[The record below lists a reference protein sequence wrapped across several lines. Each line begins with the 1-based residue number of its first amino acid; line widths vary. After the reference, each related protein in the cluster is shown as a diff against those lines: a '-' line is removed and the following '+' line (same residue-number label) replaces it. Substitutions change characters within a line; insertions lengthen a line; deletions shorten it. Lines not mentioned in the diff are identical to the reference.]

1 MRKGTFMR
9 VHIPRKQLSDA
20 LGHVERII
28 PNRSS
33 NPSLSLLQIDLNE
46 KAMTL
51 SGSNLDIDIE
61 ARVAADVEGQGQYA
75 LPAHVFGQVVRALP
89 GELVELNFNETE
101 LGIASG
107 SYATKLQLANTGSST
122 PLEFPKSY
130 PGALDASL
138 LASALNHVRYA
149 AAVAEYQAIFRGV
162 KLEFDDKKTRAIAT
176 DGFRLAYYNLPVASG
191 LNADVVVPS
200 KSVDEIIKLLG
211 DGEVKL
217 AIEASQLSF
226 TNGPFR
232 VNIKLMEGNFPDYN
246 RVIPS
251 SFPINITLDGQ
262 ALAQAVSRVA
272 LMADKSANNRV
283 DMFIKD
289 GKMQITAEGSYGR
302 SQEALEVQQEGKE
315 SEMALA
321 YNAKYLSD
329 ALSPVSGNMQLRL
342 SGTTSPSVM
351 SNLADPNYLAM
362 VVPLRTS

>member
-1 MRKGTFMR
+1 M
-9 VHIPRKQLSDA
+9 
-20 LGHVERII
+20 
-28 PNRSS
+28 
-33 NPSLSLLQIDLNE
+33 DLNE

-61 ARVAADVEGQGQYA
+61 ARVAADVEGKGQYA

-89 GELVELNFNETE
+89 GELVELNFNDTE
-101 LGIASG
+101 LGISSG
-107 SYATKLQLANTGSST
+107 SYATKLQLANADSGT
-122 PLEFPKSY
+122 PLEFPKTY
-130 PGALDASL
+130 AGTLDAVL
-138 LASALNHVRYA
+138 LSSALNHARYA

-162 KLEFDDKKTRAIAT
+162 KLEFGDKKTRAVAT

-191 LNADVVVPS
+191 LNANVVIPS

-211 DGEVKL
+211 DGEVNI
-217 AIEASQLSF
+217 AVDAGQLSLS
-226 TNGPFR
+226 NGPFR
-232 VNIKLMEGNFPDYN
+232 ANIKLMEGNFPDYE

-251 SFPINITLDGQ
+251 SFPITLSLNGQ

-302 SQEALEVQQEGKE
+302 SQEALEVQQEGRE

-329 ALSPVSGNMQLRL
+329 ALSPVGGDMQLRL

-351 SNLADPNYLAM
+351 VSLADPNYLAM